1 MDLLLLLILLLNKA
15 LNMYS
20 LVGTEVY
27 SCKCVSALCFPG
39 SKDVVT
45 KILID
50 HELNNFRIGSRKVKN
65 LNADRMSLSTKAYK
79 CIETEPTLALSLF
92 CYLYPTC

>member
-1 MDLLLLLILLLNKA
+1 
-15 LNMYS
+15 MYS

-50 HELNNFRIGSRKVKN
+50 HELDNFRIGSRKVKN

-79 CIETEPTLALSLF
+79 CIETEPALTRSFVVLLFIPNVLTSSLIHRGF
-92 CYLYPTC
+92 LGP